1 MSTTITTVSSSSLS
15 RKFTHFQL
23 RNHPF
28 GRSCKQD
35 LQSRSCFCKN
45 PSFKLEYD
53 TNFLGFSTKNLGFS
67 LRRKLGSPANAE
79 KGEEPKYVVDEAE
92 EARGQSTMPSRFRY
106 LAKEAPDRPVRWPW
120 FIALAFLI
128 YAWRTVLWEL
138 SNWKKVILGIIK
150 FVGYLSKLALALIFH
165 FIGDPVTS
173 LIRFIETSIYT
184 VRAFYS
190 SIVAYAPI
198 PELSTIIILSSLV
211 FAIAEAT
218 VPDSMTTQRYS
229 LTLSGI
235 IGFLAVKGVI
245 SELFFYVLLL
255 GLFGFSLFIKK
266 RDYVSS
272 ALPVAAV
279 LAAIGE
285 PWVRIIVVGLYL
297 SMAVLHYSKK
307 LSEGKVEENEVS
319 VTGNR
324 VPLPLLGIA
333 LAIGIKVAA
342 KWAGY
347 RHLTWMIV

>member
-1 MSTTITTVSSSSLS
+1 MFISPSYKRYSLL
-15 RKFTHFQL
+15 TYNAHQL
-23 RNHPF
+23 
-28 GRSCKQD
+28 
-35 LQSRSCFCKN
+35 L
-45 PSFKLEYD
+45 L
-53 TNFLGFSTKNLGFS
+53 L
-67 LRRKLGSPANAE
+67 
-79 KGEEPKYVVDEAE
+79 
-92 EARGQSTMPSRFRY
+92 Y
-106 LAKEAPDRPVRWPW
+106 LFA
-120 FIALAFLI
+120 ALAFLI

-307 LSEGKVEENEVS
+307 LSEGKVEENEVP